1 LHRPPAPSAPFLR
14 RLRAGGVGLVALL
27 AWTVAAP
34 GFVPAGALAAGG
46 TAGAV
51 LGASPSG
58 EPGAAEWARLRLAA
72 WQRGREAAAAAE
84 RDRAAARRAAAGA
97 GATATPAAWTVPAG
111 AGRAIPALTLRAYR
125 EAAAWAGGYDPGCRL
140 SWTVLAGIGR
150 IESNHGL
157 YGGAATRFSAA
168 GAVSP
173 RITGPPLDGR
183 GVAAIPDSDGGRW
196 DGDTVWDRAVGPM
209 QFLPGT
215 WRSLGRDGNGDQVAD
230 PNNLFDAAVSAAGYL
245 CLSGGDLTDPAR
257 LRQAVYGYNHS
268 WAYVDAV
275 LGWAGLYQGGVAP
288 GPPVPT
294 GTAPSAPT
302 TGASTTGAS
311 TTSASSTGPP
321 ATDPTTTTR
330 RATTTT
336 KPPTST
342 TRPTTTTRPS
352 TSTTGPPTTTVPP
365 TTGSSTTGS
374 STTGSSTTGSS
385 TTGSSTTT
393 TEPCQ
398 PTTTS
403 TSGEPTT
410 TTSTTTTT
418 TTPGG
423 STTTTTTLP
432 PCG

>member
-1 LHRPPAPSAPFLR
+1 LHRPPPPSASFVR
-14 RLRAGGVGLVALL
+14 RLRAGGLGVVALL

-34 GFVPAGALAAGG
+34 GFVAAGALAAGG
-46 TAGAV
+46 QSAALVAVTSSAVGPDGA
-51 LGASPSG
+51 
-58 EPGAAEWARLRLAA
+58 EEARLRLEA

-84 RDRAAARRAAAGA
+84 RDRAAARQAAAGA
-97 GATATPAAWTVPAG
+97 GATATPAAWVAPAG
-111 AGRAIPALTLRAYR
+111 GGRAIPALTLRAYR
-125 EAAAWAGGYDPGCRL
+125 EAAAWAAGYDPGCRL

-157 YGGAATRFSAA
+157 FGGAATRFSPA

-209 QFLPGT
+209 QFIPGT

-245 CLSGGDLTDPAR
+245 CLSGGDLSDPAQ

-268 WAYVDAV
+268 WSYVDAV

-294 GTAPSAPT
+294 GTAPPAPT
-302 TGASTTGAS
+302 TGPTSTTAAPGG
-311 TTSASSTGPP
+311 GPP
-321 ATDPTTTTR
+321 PSGDPTTTTR
-330 RATTTT
+330 RTTTT
-336 KPPTST
+336 RP
-342 TRPTTTTRPS
+342 PTTTTRRPTT
-352 TSTTGPPTTTVPP
+352 TSPPTTRPPTTT
-365 TTGSSTTGS
+365 GSP
-374 STTGSSTTGSS
+374 
-385 TTGSSTTT
+385 TTT

-398 PTTTS
+398 STTT
-403 TSGEPTT
+403 TTTTGDPTT

-418 TTPGG
+418 TVPGG
-423 STTTTTTLP
+423 TTTTTTTLP

>member
-1 LHRPPAPSAPFLR
+1 MEDRARPGSRPLHRPPPPSASFVR
-14 RLRAGGVGLVALL
+14 RLRAGGLGVVALL

-34 GFVPAGALAAGG
+34 GFVAAGALAAGG
-46 TAGAV
+46 QPAALVAVTSSAVGPDGA
-51 LGASPSG
+51 
-58 EPGAAEWARLRLAA
+58 EEARLRLEA

-84 RDRAAARRAAAGA
+84 RDRAAARQAAAGA
-97 GATATPAAWTVPAG
+97 GATATPAAWVAPAG
-111 AGRAIPALTLRAYR
+111 GGRAIPALTLRAYR
-125 EAAAWAGGYDPGCRL
+125 EAAAWAAGYDPGCRL

-150 IESNHGL
+150 IESDHGL
-157 YGGAATRFSAA
+157 FGGAATRFSAG

-245 CLSGGDLTDPAR
+245 CLSGGDLSDPAQ

-268 WAYVDAV
+268 WSYVDAV

-294 GTAPSAPT
+294 GTAPPAPT
-302 TGASTTGAS
+302 AGSTSTTGAPG
-311 TTSASSTGPP
+311 SAPP
-321 ATDPTTTTR
+321 PSADPTTSTR
-330 RATTTT
+330 R
-336 KPPTST
+336 
-342 TRPTTTTRPS
+342 TTTTRPPTT
-352 TSTTGPPTTTVPP
+352 TSRRPTTTSPPTTRPPTTT
-365 TTGSSTTGS
+365 GSP
-374 STTGSSTTGSS
+374 
-385 TTGSSTTT
+385 TTT

-398 PTTTS
+398 PTTT
-403 TSGEPTT
+403 TTTTTTGDPTT

-418 TTPGG
+418 TVPGG
-423 STTTTTTLP
+423 TTTTTTTLP

>member
-1 LHRPPAPSAPFLR
+1 
-14 RLRAGGVGLVALL
+14 VVALL
-27 AWTVAAP
+27 AWAVAAP

-46 TAGAV
+46 RPPSVAVVGAPV
-51 LGASPSG
+51 AG
-58 EPGAAEWARLRLAA
+58 EPNGAEWARLRLAA
-72 WQRGREAAAAAE
+72 WQRGREATAAAE
-84 RDRAAARRAAAGA
+84 RDRAAARQAAGGA
-97 GATATPAAWTVPAG
+97 GATVTPAAWAAPAG

-125 EAAAWAGGYDPGCRL
+125 EAAAWAAGYAPDCRL

-150 IESNHGL
+150 IESDHGL

-173 RITGPPLDGR
+173 PIIGPPLDGR

-230 PNNLFDAAVSAAGYL
+230 PANLFDAAVSAAGYL
-245 CLSGGDLTDPAR
+245 CLSGGDLSDPVQ

-268 WAYVDAV
+268 WPYVDAV
-275 LGWAGLYQGGVAP
+275 LGWASLYQGGVAH

-294 GTAPSAPT
+294 GTAPPTSA
-302 TGASTTGAS
+302 TGPSTTAPGS
-311 TTSASSTGPP
+311 GPP
-321 ATDPTTTTR
+321 PGGPTTTTR
-330 RATTTT
+330 RT
-336 KPPTST
+336 TST
-342 TRPTTTTRPS
+342 TRPPASTTRPPTTTRPPA
-352 TSTTGPPTTTVPP
+352 STTRPPTTTSPPP
-365 TTGSSTTGS
+365 TGSP
-374 STTGSSTTGSS
+374 
-385 TTGSSTTT
+385 TT

-398 PTTTS
+398 PTTT
-403 TSGEPTT
+403 TT
-410 TTSTTTTT
+410 TGDPTSTSTTTTT
-418 TTPGG
+418 TTTPGD

>member
-1 LHRPPAPSAPFLR
+1 MEDRARPGSRPLHRPPPPSASFVR
-14 RLRAGGVGLVALL
+14 RLRAGGLGVVALL

-34 GFVPAGALAAGG
+34 GFVAAGALAAGG
-46 TAGAV
+46 QSAALVAVTSSAVGPDGA
-51 LGASPSG
+51 
-58 EPGAAEWARLRLAA
+58 EEARLRLEA

-84 RDRAAARRAAAGA
+84 RDRAAARQAAAGA
-97 GATATPAAWTVPAG
+97 GATATPAAWVAPAG
-111 AGRAIPALTLRAYR
+111 GGRGIPALTLRAYR
-125 EAAAWAGGYDPGCRL
+125 EAAAWAAGYDPGCRL

-157 YGGAATRFSAA
+157 FGGAATRFSPA

-209 QFLPGT
+209 QFIPGT

-245 CLSGGDLTDPAR
+245 CLSGGDLSDPAQ

-268 WAYVDAV
+268 WSYVDAV

-288 GPPVPT
+288 GPPGPT
-294 GTAPSAPT
+294 GAP
-302 TGASTTGAS
+302 
-311 TTSASSTGPP
+311 PP
-321 ATDPTTTTR
+321 AGDPTTTTR
-330 RATTTT
+330 RTTT
-336 KPPTST
+336 T
-342 TRPTTTTRPS
+342 TRPTTTR
-352 TSTTGPPTTTVPP
+352 PPTTTSPPTTTTRPPTTTSPP
-365 TTGSSTTGS
+365 TTGSP
-374 STTGSSTTGSS
+374 
-385 TTGSSTTT
+385 TTT

-398 PTTTS
+398 PTTT
-403 TSGEPTT
+403 TTTTTTTGDPTT

-418 TTPGG
+418 TVPGG
-423 STTTTTTLP
+423 TTTTTTTLP

>member
-1 LHRPPAPSAPFLR
+1 MEDRARPGSRPLHRPPPPSASFVR
-14 RLRAGGVGLVALL
+14 RLRAGGLGVVALL

-34 GFVPAGALAAGG
+34 GFVAAGALAAGG
-46 TAGAV
+46 QSAALVAVTSSAVGPDGA
-51 LGASPSG
+51 
-58 EPGAAEWARLRLAA
+58 EEARLRLEA

-84 RDRAAARRAAAGA
+84 RDRAAARQAAAGA
-97 GATATPAAWTVPAG
+97 GATATPAAWVAPAG
-111 AGRAIPALTLRAYR
+111 GGRGIPALTLRAYR
-125 EAAAWAGGYDPGCRL
+125 EAAAWAAGYDPGCRL

-157 YGGAATRFSAA
+157 FGGAATRFSPA

-209 QFLPGT
+209 QFIPGT

-245 CLSGGDLTDPAR
+245 CLSGGDLSDPAQ

-268 WAYVDAV
+268 WSYVDAV

-294 GTAPSAPT
+294 GTAPPAPT
-302 TGASTTGAS
+302 STTAAPGG
-311 TTSASSTGPP
+311 GPP
-321 ATDPTTTTR
+321 PSGDPTTTTR
-330 RATTTT
+330 RTT
-336 KPPTST
+336 T
-342 TRPTTTTRPS
+342 TRPTTTRRPTT
-352 TSTTGPPTTTVPP
+352 TSPPTTTRPPTTTSPP
-365 TTGSSTTGS
+365 TTGSPT
-374 STTGSSTTGSS
+374 
-385 TTGSSTTT
+385 TTT

-398 PTTTS
+398 PTTT
-403 TSGEPTT
+403 TTTTTGDPTT

-418 TTPGG
+418 TVPGG
-423 STTTTTTLP
+423 TTTTTTTTLP